1 MAELNLGQNYIMDI
15 AEGLFIQNAKM
26 EKLILYSNS
35 LIEMREKS
43 LMGLDNLLSLLI
55 NNNLLE
61 NIHHDC
67 FLYAPNIQKLWVL
80 VDKVERLEIFHEIS
94 NFYWT
99 NEKHFEKSESDWKK
113 MALHNLSFQFCIFT
127 LHLKYSCFRWINLV
141 SLQALGQ

>member
-99 NEKHFEKSESDWKK
+99 IEKHFKKSESDWKK
-113 MALHNLSFQFCIFT
+113 NLTSKIFM
-127 LHLKYSCFRWINLV
+127 LPLNQSCLITGTWTVTSCVTYNQIL
-141 SLQALGQ
+141 

>member
-1 MAELNLGQNYIMDI
+1 MMRTFIEYSFSWILLKSIDRQTILMHASFLCLYSKVGKQIFILPSSFFQLDTDTFQDLTELAELNLGQNYIMDI

-67 FLYAPNIQKLWVL
+67 FLYAPNIQKL
-80 VDKVERLEIFHEIS
+80 
-94 NFYWT
+94 
-99 NEKHFEKSESDWKK
+99 
-113 MALHNLSFQFCIFT
+113 
-127 LHLKYSCFRWINLV
+127 
-141 SLQALGQ
+141 